1 MTRVMTMSK
10 LPVLPALF
18 VLATGGAV
26 AMAEAQELKPGTA
39 VRFQA
44 SPAGELHPGWH
55 AGTVYTSPQG
65 CAMVRTP
72 DPKMPR
78 GERILALL
86 FIEKLER
93 KDGAAWVDVS
103 VKALMSKEP
112 KSCREA
118 VGG

>member
-1 MTRVMTMSK
+1 MTRVITMSK
-10 LPVLPALF
+10 PPVLLALL

-26 AMAEAQELKPGTA
+26 AVAEAQELKPGAA

-44 SPAGELHPGWH
+44 SPAGELDPGWH

-78 GERILALL
+78 GERILGLL
-86 FIEKLER
+86 FIQKLER
-93 KDGAAWVDVS
+93 KDGATWVDVP
-103 VKALMSKEP
+103 VGPLMSKEP
-112 KSCREA
+112 KPCREA